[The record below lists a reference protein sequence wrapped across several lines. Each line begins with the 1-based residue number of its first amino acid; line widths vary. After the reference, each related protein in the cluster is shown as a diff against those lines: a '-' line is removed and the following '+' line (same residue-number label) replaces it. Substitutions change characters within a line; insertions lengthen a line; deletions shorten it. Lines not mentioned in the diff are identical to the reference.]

1 MTDAENG
8 APEESSMSPD
18 TGGTV
23 PAQASAERGPADAD
37 AGADTSGT
45 GGDAGTDPTDR
56 DADSDSTD
64 GESTDGESADAGAP
78 AAAGPGGDAADR
90 AAAVAALAERVR
102 SVGRSGPNA
111 ASASAAAS
119 APEDGAAPATPA
131 DGTGTDR
138 VVTDEQRAQA
148 LRATAEV
155 LGAGGAPAELA
166 AAAVSVFG
174 DGAAEQLREDPWAVL
189 SLPGVRPEHADG
201 FARGLLGPAAG
212 PGDPRRAQALVG
224 WLLEQAALR
233 GHSALEIGEVTAG
246 LERLGVPD
254 SAAAVQAAVLDG
266 GAMPFQEELT
276 GAEAHAAG
284 GDDEDEPP
292 TRTLLALER
301 LALAEESLADG
312 LVRLMSTF
320 VPAEDQEEPAE
331 EAVTEAVTEAAAEA
345 ADDEAA
351 DEAPEEADG
360 TEADAETGAD
370 AAPQAPAAPG
380 PAAWEA
386 AAEASPS
393 SSAAALVRAAAGS
406 ALVLHTGGEAARAE
420 PAALLATATGLGLR
434 AWAATWT
441 DHARD
446 AFTALTPLADTP
458 APAPVATLA
467 ELLAG
472 AAAPAGPPTARSR
485 STCWS
490 CWTPRCWM
498 SSWPP
503 PCWSRW
509 PTAPDW
515 CSAATRASCGPPV
528 PAGSSPTCSPPR
540 SARPSP
546 PAPRTSAR
554 SASSSPA
561 SASASSSRSRH
572 RTRRWSS

>member
-18 TGGTV
+18 TGGAV

-37 AGADTSGT
+37 ADAGADTAGT
-45 GGDAGTDPTDR
+45 DGDAG
-56 DADSDSTD
+56 STD
-64 GESTDGESADAGAP
+64 GGSGSGSADGGSAGAGAP
-78 AAAGPGGDAADR
+78 DAAGPGGDAADR

-111 ASASAAAS
+111 AAPSSSSAAS
-119 APEDGAAPATPA
+119 TPEDGAAPATPA
-131 DGTGTDR
+131 DGTGAGR

-166 AAAVSVFG
+166 TAAVSVFG

-201 FARGLLGPAAG
+201 FARGLLGQAAG

-224 WLLEQAALR
+224 WVLEQAALR

-320 VPAEDQEEPAE
+320 VPGEDQEEPAE
-331 EAVTEAVTEAAAEA
+331 EAATETAEE
-345 ADDEAA
+345 ADDEST
-351 DEAPEEADG
+351 DDADG
-360 TEADAETGAD
+360 TDGAD
-370 AAPQAPAAPG
+370 P
-380 PAAWEA
+380 E
-386 AAEASPS
+386 
-393 SSAAALVRAAAGS
+393 
-406 ALVLHTGGEAARAE
+406 
-420 PAALLATATGLGLR
+420 
-434 AWAATWT
+434 
-441 DHARD
+441 
-446 AFTALTPLADTP
+446 
-458 APAPVATLA
+458 
-467 ELLAG
+467 
-472 AAAPAGPPTARSR
+472 
-485 STCWS
+485 
-490 CWTPRCWM
+490 
-498 SSWPP
+498 
-503 PCWSRW
+503 
-509 PTAPDW
+509 
-515 CSAATRASCGPPV
+515 
-528 PAGSSPTCSPPR
+528 
-540 SARPSP
+540 
-546 PAPRTSAR
+546 
-554 SASSSPA
+554 
-561 SASASSSRSRH
+561 
-572 RTRRWSS
+572 